1 MRLAARHR
9 LVVEDLPVQA
19 GLEDALD
26 AGLQLQADEDGRP
39 ALEDLSRP
47 TGGLVEVVS
56 RDAVFDDDAMLRID
70 HLSKG
75 NRARARGLP
84 APLSG
89 SRSRP

>member
-1 MRLAARHR
+1 MRLAARHG

-47 TGGLVEVVS
+47 PGGLVEVVS

-75 NRARARGLP
+75 NPAQGRGLP

>member
-1 MRLAARHR
+1 MRLAARHG

-47 TGGLVEVVS
+47 PGGLVEVVS

-75 NRARARGLP
+75 NPARGRCLP